1 MLLNLHYT
9 HMIKYVTH
17 KSQDWFWIFLFEIE
31 LKLDGSY
38 LPLTAH
44 ISCLSTR
51 SLLPQP
57 VCGGCMVP
65 VSRGGWPQVVISISY
80 KCKFEE
86 KTLKWI
92 DKKTKFNYKI
102 AKFTSLESRP
112 CLMWTYLDRANIITK
127 LNNHI
132 TIFTIK

>member
-1 MLLNLHYT
+1 MLR
-9 HMIKYVTH
+9 IKVRTGFEF
-17 KSQDWFWIFLFEIE
+17 SFLKLS

-44 ISCLSTR
+44 ISGLSTR

-65 VSRGGWPQVVISISY
+65 VSRGGGPQVVISISY

-102 AKFTSLESRP
+102 AKFTSLESKP
-112 CLMWTYLDRANIITK
+112 CLM
-127 LNNHI
+127 
-132 TIFTIK
+132 